1 MATKKQLQED
11 NDTLSMMISHLS
23 GMLSRKDDE
32 RSKLLAK
39 MKRKTYV
46 EDITNFE
53 VSLIEDE
60 DGIMVKVGDKFELY
74 KTINNSWT
82 VRLVGI
88 GMNQYEAFI
97 DIVPVSVQLEAIRL
111 LMEGSK

>member
-1 MATKKQLQED
+1 MPTKKQLQDD
-11 NDTLSMMISHLS
+11 NDTLSLMISHLS

-39 MKRKTYV
+39 MKRKTYLQ
-46 EDITNFE
+46 DITNFE
-53 VSLIEDE
+53 ISVIEDE
-60 DGIMVKVGDKFELY
+60 DDVMVKVGEKFELY
-74 KTINNSWT
+74 KTINNSYT

-97 DIVPVSVQLEAIRL
+97 DIVPIDIQLKAIGL
-111 LMEGSK
+111 LMDKNR

>member
-1 MATKKQLQED
+1 MTTKKQLQDD
-11 NDTLSMMISHLS
+11 NNTLSMMVSHLS

-32 RSKLLAK
+32 KSKLLAK
-39 MKRKTYV
+39 MKRKTYLQ
-46 EDITNFE
+46 DITNFE
-53 VSLIEDE
+53 ISVIEDE
-60 DGIMVKVGDKFELY
+60 DDFMVNVGDKFELY

-97 DIVPVSVQLEAIRL
+97 DIVPIDIQLEAIGL
-111 LMEGSK
+111 LMQKSK